1 MDDAQLS
8 LLFAFLN
15 SHDSDTGVED
25 WLVPDRYAEWV
36 RAGAPGGVLDDGA
49 DEGRAMLARLQE
61 LAGDPATATEDE
73 LSRARDVRDGMIAM
87 LLDADD
93 PGVAAALNALAGELP
108 LRLRVPAP
116 GRVEL
121 EPAGAG
127 PLAVAAAALVLAHD
141 AAVDG
146 IWSRIRLC
154 HADDCHW
161 AFVDRSRN
169 GSRRWCSMGDCGARA
184 KARAY
189 RERQRAGG

>member
-1 MDDAQLS
+1 MNDARLS

-15 SHDSDTGVED
+15 SHDLDD
-25 WLVPDRYAEWV
+25 WDDALVPEHYGDWV
-36 RAGAPGGVLDDGA
+36 RAAAANGLVDGSEGDAGVL
-49 DEGRAMLARLQE
+49 LARLAA
-61 LAGDPATATEDE
+61 LAGDPLAATTAE
-73 LSRARDVRDGMIAM
+73 LAAMRDVRDGLIAM
-87 LLDADD
+87 LLDEDD
-93 PGVAAALNALAGELP
+93 ATLAAVLDGLARDLP
-108 LRLRVPAP
+108 LRLRVPEP

-127 PLAVAAAALVLAHD
+127 PLAIAAAALVLAHD

-146 IWSRIRLC
+146 TWPRIRLC

-189 RERQRAGG
+189 RARQRAGV